1 MGPAPAGSGMY
12 KRVSPIRV
20 LNRGARR
27 GLELINEN
35 RARNLIQSVIEYT
48 GGRADGVEVTIDGS
62 DVATSRF
69 ANNEMTQNQAP
80 SCDRLSIRLLSGR
93 RQIRMSS
100 DVINRSGIRELV
112 DSALA
117 AVSFVAP
124 DDEIEPLAEPESS
137 GDTGSRFDRKV
148 SLMSAVD
155 RAGAIEKII
164 DQARGAD
171 LNASG
176 VVASGSLTHAIG
188 NSRGLFAF
196 HRETHAECSVT
207 VTAEDSSGWAKMVS
221 PHADRVDTEA
231 LGRTALAKASL
242 SARPREIEPGS
253 YTAILEPAAVLDLLG
268 FLLWDFAGTSHLDR
282 RSCLLGQVGEK
293 VFGENVSIF
302 DDVYHG
308 EQSGAPF
315 DGEGLRRMRVPIV
328 EQGVLK
334 GLVYGRKSARRAGTS
349 ATGHGLPV
357 PSNMGD
363 YPMNLVMEGGSH
375 SLEEMIRSTDRGILL
390 SRVWYVRD
398 VDPARKI
405 LTGMTRDGTFWVD
418 NGELA
423 GGIKNLR
430 FNVSLKELLNNVIM
444 LGTSAR
450 AAGEETFP
458 AVVPAL
464 KVDGFRFTETTRF

>member
-1 MGPAPAGSGMY
+1 M
-12 KRVSPIRV
+12 
-20 LNRGARR
+20 
-27 GLELINEN
+27 INEK
-35 RARNLIQSVIEYT
+35 RARNLIQSVIEYA
-48 GGRADGVEVTIDGS
+48 GGRADGVEVTIDSS

-80 SCDRLSIRLLSGR
+80 SCDRLSVRLLSGR

-100 DVINRSGIRELV
+100 DDITSSGIRELV
-112 DSALA
+112 DNALS

-124 DDEIEPLAEPESS
+124 DDDIEPLAGPESES
-137 GDTGSRFDRKV
+137 VTCSRFDRRV
-148 SLMSAVD
+148 GRMSAAD
-155 RAGAIEKII
+155 RAESIEKII
-164 DQARGAD
+164 DQARAAA
-171 LNASG
+171 LNSSG
-176 VVASGSLTHAIG
+176 VVASGTLTHAIG
-188 NSRGLFAF
+188 NSRGLFEF

-221 PHADRVDTEA
+221 PHADRVDFES
-231 LGRTALAKASL
+231 LGRTALSKATL
-242 SARPREIEPGS
+242 SARPREIAPGS
-253 YTAILEPAAVLDLLG
+253 YTAILEPSAVLDLLG
-268 FLLWDFAGTSHLDR
+268 FLLWDFAGTSHIDR
-282 RSCLLGQVGEK
+282 RSCLLGQLGEK

-302 DDVYHG
+302 DDAYHG
-308 EQSGAPF
+308 EQAGAPF

-328 EQGVLK
+328 EKGVLK
-334 GLVYGRKSARRAGTS
+334 GLVYGRRSARKAG
-349 ATGHGLPV
+349 AEPTGHGLPV

-363 YPMNLVMEGGSH
+363 YPMNLVMEGGEH
-375 SLEEMIRSTDRGILL
+375 DLDDMIRSTDRGILL

-405 LTGMTRDGTFWVD
+405 LTGMTRDGTFMVEK
-418 NGELA
+418 GEIA

-430 FNVSLKELLNNVIM
+430 FNVSLKDLLNNVIM

>member
-1 MGPAPAGSGMY
+1 M
-12 KRVSPIRV
+12 
-20 LNRGARR
+20 
-27 GLELINEN
+27 INEK
-35 RARNLIQSVIEYT
+35 RARNLIQSVIEYA
-48 GGRADGVEVTIDGS
+48 GGRADGVEVTIEGS

-80 SCDRLSIRLLSGR
+80 SCDRLSVRLLSGR

-100 DVINRSGIRELV
+100 DDTTRSGIRELV
-112 DSALA
+112 DNALA

-124 DDEIEPLAEPESS
+124 DDEIEPLSEAEER
-137 GDTGSRFDRKV
+137 GDDGSRFDGRV
-148 SLMSAVD
+148 SRMSAVD
-155 RAGAIEKII
+155 RAEAIDRII
-164 DQARGAD
+164 DQARAAA
-171 LNASG
+171 LNSSG
-176 VVASGSLTHAIG
+176 VVASGTLTHAIG
-188 NSRGLFAF
+188 NSRGLFEF

-221 PHADRVDTEA
+221 PHADRVDFES
-231 LGRTALAKASL
+231 LGRTALSKATL
-242 SARPREIEPGS
+242 SARPREIAPGS
-253 YTAILEPAAVLDLLG
+253 YTVILEPAAVLDLLG

-282 RSCLLGQVGEK
+282 RSCLLDQVGEK

-302 DDVYHG
+302 DDAYHG
-308 EQSGAPF
+308 EQAGAPF
-315 DGEGLRRMRVPIV
+315 DGEGLRRMRVPII
-328 EQGVLK
+328 EKGVLK
-334 GLVYGRKSARRAGTS
+334 GLVYGRKSARKAGAE

-363 YPMNLVMEGGSH
+363 YPMNLVMEGGDH
-375 SLEEMIRSTDRGILL
+375 DLHDMIRSTDRGILL

-405 LTGMTRDGTFWVD
+405 LTGMTRDGTFMVE

-430 FNVSLKELLNNVIM
+430 FNVSLKDLLNNVIM

-464 KVDGFRFTETTRF
+464 KVEGFRFTETTRF